1 MFVFLFFFSLS
12 LFTFCEECVHA
23 NVVSPWPVVVGGELP
38 FVGLP
43 CVGGRESIRVSPSAS
58 AGLLS
63 CLPVCRSPRLS
74 PRPSE
79 QTGRFQGW
87 WVGLLGILQPPAM
100 PSVSALTDLPGGG
113 LSASSAT
120 FLSSSYVVF
129 ELSAFCVWTPPGVRD
144 TCCEYCS
151 EWAVHWTHRGL
162 SPMDRAHWHLPLCFL
177 WHSPKFQDARK
188 QCTCLLFRLHLL
200 YLNLQR
206 RLTAGSEPHR
216 TGWGGGHWAAWRGE
230 GHWGRGTE

>member
-1 MFVFLFFFSLS
+1 MCSCKRGASLAGCRWGRTPIRRS
-12 LFTFCEECVHA
+12 AVR
-23 NVVSPWPVVVGGELP
+23 
-38 FVGLP
+38 
-43 CVGGRESIRVSPSAS
+43 GREGEHQGVA
-58 AGLLS
+58 LHK
-63 CLPVCRSPRLS
+63 CRSPRLS

-79 QTGRFQGW
+79 QPGQFQGY

-129 ELSAFCVWTPPGVRD
+129 ELSAFCVWTLPGVRD

-162 SPMDRAHWHLPLCFL
+162 SPTDRAHWHSPLCFL

-206 RLTAGSEPHR
+206 RLTAWSEPHR
-216 TGWGGGHWAAWRGE
+216 AGWGGGHWAVWRGE
-230 GHWGRGTE
+230 GH